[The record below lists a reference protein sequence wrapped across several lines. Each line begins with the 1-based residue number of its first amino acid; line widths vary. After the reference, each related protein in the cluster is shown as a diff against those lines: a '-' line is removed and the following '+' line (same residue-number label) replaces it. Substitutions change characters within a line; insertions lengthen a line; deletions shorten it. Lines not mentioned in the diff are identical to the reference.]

1 MGLMPGNSGVLD
13 INLEGRI
20 HCRVVGWYSLLGG
33 WVVLLCV
40 KAKAGC
46 SGGTP
51 TNSLNLS

>member
-33 WVVLLCV
+33 WVGGFALCQG
-40 KAKAGC
+40 KGRMFRRH
-46 SGGTP
+46 P
-51 TNSLNLS
+51 Y